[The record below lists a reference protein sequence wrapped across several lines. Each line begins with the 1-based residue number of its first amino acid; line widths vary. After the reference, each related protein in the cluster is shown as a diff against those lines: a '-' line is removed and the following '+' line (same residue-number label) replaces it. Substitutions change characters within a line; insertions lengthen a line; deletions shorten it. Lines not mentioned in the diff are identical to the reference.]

1 MQSFMYQGNKYITM
15 PIRSQIF
22 FWDAGKTSDTAGVRS
37 TPVNS
42 ADEGKEVDILSGDK
56 GNKNTSSQTQAPNT
70 FVVIERVAMTP
81 SYFTCGE
88 RTAAD
93 PNPTY
98 RGQPV
103 QYGIAGPNAYFQPRV
118 NDTFYFSNPDGT
130 VGLGMPGTAIPFP
143 SMPSSQSVLD
153 KTLFNEANESG
164 GYGAGDL
171 APLNIHVMAGQTWD
185 VGVTFT
191 NGGAYQLATVSNS
204 ANSSLDVNTDQPLGS
219 LGFSIRST
227 L

>member
-1 MQSFMYQGNKYITM
+1 MYQGEVWIIM
-15 PIRSQIF
+15 PIRSQVYL
-22 FWDAGKTSDTAGVRS
+22 WDAGETSDSAGVRS
-37 TPVNS
+37 QPVNT
-42 ADEGKEVDILSGDK
+42 ADEGKEIDILSGDK

-70 FVVIERVAMTP
+70 FVVIERVAITP

-88 RTAAD
+88 RTKAN

-130 VGLGMPGTAIPFP
+130 VGLGMPATAIPFP

-153 KTLFNEANESG
+153 KTLFNNSEESDT
-164 GYGAGDL
+164 YESGDL
-171 APLNIHVMAGQTWD
+171 APLNIYVMAGQTWD
-185 VGVTFT
+185 IGVSFT
-191 NGGAYQLATVSNS
+191 NGGAYQLAVSTSS
-204 ANSSLDVNTDQPLGS
+204 AQTDLADNVQQIENN
-219 LGFSIRST
+219 LGFQIQGVNA
-227 L
+227 

>member
-1 MQSFMYQGNKYITM
+1 M
-15 PIRSQIF
+15 PVRSQIF
-22 FWDAGKTSDTAGVRS
+22 FWDAGDSNDSAGMPS
-37 TPVNS
+37 TPVNT

-56 GNKNTSSQTQAPNT
+56 GNKNTSSQTQAANT
-70 FVVIERVAMTP
+70 FVVIERIAMTP

-88 RTAAD
+88 RTPAN

-98 RGQPV
+98 RGQPL
-103 QYGIAGPNAYFQPRV
+103 QYGVAGPSAYFQPRV
-118 NDTFYFSNPDGT
+118 NDTFFFSNPDGT
-130 VGLGMPGTAIPFP
+130 VSIGMPGSAIPFP

-153 KTLFNEANESG
+153 KTLFSESKKGNEYE
-164 GYGAGDL
+164 AGDL
-171 APLNIHVMAGQTWD
+171 APLNIYVMGGQTWD

-204 ANSSLDVNTDQPLGS
+204 ANTSLDLNTDGPIGD
-219 LGFSIRST
+219 LGFSIKNT

>member
-1 MQSFMYQGNKYITM
+1 M
-15 PIRSQIF
+15 PIRSQVYL
-22 FWDAGKTSDTAGVRS
+22 WDAGETSDSAGVRS
-37 TPVNS
+37 QPVNT
-42 ADEGKEVDILSGDK
+42 ADEGKEIDILSGDK

-70 FVVIERVAMTP
+70 FVVVERVAITP

-88 RTAAD
+88 RTAAN

-130 VGLGMPGTAIPFP
+130 VGLGMPATAIPFP

-153 KTLFNEANESG
+153 KTLFNNSEG
-164 GYGAGDL
+164 GDSYDASDL
-171 APLNIHVMAGQTWD
+171 APLNIYVMAGQTWD
-185 VGVTFT
+185 IGVAFT
-191 NGGAYQLATVSNS
+191 NGGAYQNANITETGSTTLDNNATELSGYVGFAIGNS
-204 ANSSLDVNTDQPLGS
+204 
-219 LGFSIRST
+219 I
-227 L
+227 